1 MATQSSH
8 PGSCPEFVASNF
20 NGPNCCKKWMAVE
33 LAIFNESPHNC
44 ETTVN
49 QLVLEPR
56 GLDMNRSSMQR
67 VTFLAELSVL
77 MISFTAVAAAA
88 PTKVEGVIVG
98 RSGNE
103 IIVEFMQGAELA
115 FLLDDSTQVSQTG
128 GMFKAR
134 RTDKSMA
141 ALIPGLK
148 VKVEGEYSQ
157 DRKLVATSVK
167 FGGGDLEKAQL
178 AEAGNRQHR
187 KETEQH
193 KAELEKQA
201 AALKEQNEQL
211 QLHEEQLAVHKAKIE
226 AAAARF
232 GDMDDYY
239 ILDEVTVY
247 FANGKV
253 KVDAKYEPPLLEL
266 VTKAKDIQGY
276 VIEVTGYASSTGST
290 DVNQKLSEDRANNV
304 TNILLQKGNVPL
316 TRILAPGAMG
326 ESRQLNND
334 DKGSEAQAENRR
346 VVVRVLQNKAI
357 AGI

>member
-1 MATQSSH
+1 MSPSISKKFAFLVAVFVLVVLLRTAT
-8 PGSCPEFVASNF
+8 
-20 NGPNCCKKWMAVE
+20 
-33 LAIFNESPHNC
+33 
-44 ETTVN
+44 
-49 QLVLEPR
+49 
-56 GLDMNRSSMQR
+56 
-67 VTFLAELSVL
+67 LAE
-77 MISFTAVAAAA
+77 

-98 RSGNE
+98 RSGSE

-115 FLLDDSTQVSQTG
+115 FLLDDSTKVSQTG
-128 GMFKAR
+128 GLFKAR

-148 VKVEGEYSQ
+148 VKVEGEYNQ

-167 FGGGDLEKAQL
+167 FSGGDLEKAQL
-178 AEAGNRQHR
+178 SEAANRQHR

-193 KAELEKQA
+193 QALHQAELEKQA
-201 AALKEQNEQL
+201 AALKAQNEQL
-211 QLHEEQLAVHKAKIE
+211 QLHEEQLAAHKAKIE

-247 FANGKV
+247 FGNGKV
-253 KVDAKYEPPLLEL
+253 KVDPKYEAPLLEL
-266 VTKAKDIQGY
+266 AKKAKDVQGY
-276 VIEVTGYASSTGST
+276 VIEVTGHASSAGNTE
-290 DVNQKLSEDRANNV
+290 VNQKLSQDRANNV
-304 TNILLQKGNVPL
+304 TNILLQKANVPL

-326 ESRQLNND
+326 ESRQVNK
-334 DKGSEAQAENRR
+334 DKSAEGQAENRR

>member
-1 MATQSSH
+1 MSPSISKKFAFLVAVFLLVVLLRTAT
-8 PGSCPEFVASNF
+8 
-20 NGPNCCKKWMAVE
+20 
-33 LAIFNESPHNC
+33 
-44 ETTVN
+44 
-49 QLVLEPR
+49 
-56 GLDMNRSSMQR
+56 
-67 VTFLAELSVL
+67 LAE
-77 MISFTAVAAAA
+77 

-98 RSGNE
+98 RSGSE

-115 FLLDDSTQVSQTG
+115 FLLDDSTKVSQTG
-128 GMFKAR
+128 GLFKAR

-148 VKVEGEYSQ
+148 VKVEGEYNQ

-167 FGGGDLEKAQL
+167 FSGGDLEKAQL
-178 AEAGNRQHR
+178 SEAANRQHR

-193 KAELEKQA
+193 QAEHQAELEKQA
-201 AALKEQNEQL
+201 AALKAQNEQL
-211 QLHEEQLAVHKAKIE
+211 QLHEEQLAANKAKIE

-247 FANGKV
+247 FGNGKV
-253 KVDAKYEPPLLEL
+253 KVDPKDETSLLEL
-266 VTKAKDIQGY
+266 AKKAKDVQGY
-276 VIEVTGYASSTGST
+276 VIEVTGHASSAGNSE
-290 DVNQKLSEDRANNV
+290 VNQKLSQDRANNV
-304 TNILLQKGNVPL
+304 TNILLQKANVPL

-326 ESRQLNND
+326 ESRQVNK
-334 DKGSEAQAENRR
+334 DKSAEGQAENRR

>member
-1 MATQSSH
+1 MSPSISKKFAFLVAVFVLVVLLRTAT
-8 PGSCPEFVASNF
+8 
-20 NGPNCCKKWMAVE
+20 
-33 LAIFNESPHNC
+33 
-44 ETTVN
+44 
-49 QLVLEPR
+49 
-56 GLDMNRSSMQR
+56 
-67 VTFLAELSVL
+67 LAE
-77 MISFTAVAAAA
+77 

-98 RSGNE
+98 RSGSE

-115 FLLDDSTQVSQTG
+115 FLLDDSTKVSQTG
-128 GMFKAR
+128 GLFKAR

-148 VKVEGEYSQ
+148 VKVEGEYNQ

-167 FGGGDLEKAQL
+167 FSGGDLEKAQL
-178 AEAGNRQHR
+178 SEAANRQHR

-193 KAELEKQA
+193 QAEHQAELEKQA
-201 AALKEQNEQL
+201 AALKAQNEQL
-211 QLHEEQLAVHKAKIE
+211 QLHEEQLAANKAKIE

-247 FANGKV
+247 FGNGKV
-253 KVDAKYEPPLLEL
+253 KVDPKDEASLLEL
-266 VTKAKDIQGY
+266 AKKAKDVQGY
-276 VIEVTGYASSTGST
+276 VIEVTGHASSAGNTE
-290 DVNQKLSEDRANNV
+290 VNQKLSQDRANNV
-304 TNILLQKGNVPL
+304 TNILLQKANVPL

-326 ESRQLNND
+326 ESRQVNK
-334 DKGSEAQAENRR
+334 DKSAEGQAENRR